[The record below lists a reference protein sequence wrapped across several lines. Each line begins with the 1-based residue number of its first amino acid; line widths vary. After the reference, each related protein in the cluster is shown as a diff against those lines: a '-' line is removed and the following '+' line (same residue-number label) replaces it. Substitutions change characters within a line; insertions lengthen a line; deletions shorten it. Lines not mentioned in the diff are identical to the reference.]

1 MKNGTT
7 GWLGFFFFVA
17 LVIVLWATLIVGDIK
32 FFRQPLPLRIHF
44 PAAGGL
50 RPGDDVRVDGLLFGK
65 VKRIGLHETGGVLV
79 EAELEGP
86 VTLYQDARLF
96 IEASSILGGTV
107 LTITRGSTPPAL
119 DLKGVLPGRLRPDLG
134 AIPESVQKVEP
145 TLTEAI
151 QEIRT
156 LVKGINEGRGT
167 IGQLVTSPRLHD
179 ELTAAV
185 QEARQALGEARGTI
199 AEARGAL
206 GKVREAGETVQK
218 AVENLEKGEGLLPAL
233 LHDKPMADQLRRT
246 LSTVQETAERLKGAA
261 EKMDRGEGA
270 LGRLLN
276 DAEMGESLKKTVQ
289 SLEKTARSLEHVTER
304 IEKGPGTLHN
314 LIQDPGLYDRAR
326 ETVEDLDKVVGK
338 AARAVVEIVGDSK
351 YYGDTQVQISRLGMK
366 IRLSDAR
373 EFHGAMLE
381 DKYFYIGASFLSFNR
396 EGDVA
401 YQELLEDGDDATY
414 IKADVQLAYRVPWIF
429 DRRLAV
435 HAGLLEG
442 KPGGGADLLWD
453 DWLLFRW
460 PVQFSFEI
468 RDAYNSVED
477 EDIDE
482 NLRGP
487 MMRAYVKVPLWTG
500 SETWWERLLGA
511 VRLYAGASRLGDDP
525 DYMVGVGLEWPDDDI
540 RSLVALLGL
549 AR

>member
-17 LVIVLWATLIVGDIK
+17 LVVVLWATLIVGDIRLFHK
-32 FFRQPLPLRIHF
+32 PTPIRIHF

-50 RPGDDVRVDGLLFGK
+50 RPGDDIRVDGLLFGK
-65 VKRIGLHETGGVLV
+65 VQKIRLHEKGGVLV
-79 EAELEGP
+79 EAELESP
-86 VTLYQDARLF
+86 ITLGRDAQIL
-96 IEASSILGGTV
+96 IQASSILGGTV
-107 LTITRGSTPPAL
+107 VTISRGSEPPPL
-119 DLKGVLPGRLRPDLG
+119 NLNEILPGRIRPDLG

-145 TLTEAI
+145 PLTEAI

-167 IGQLVTSPRLHD
+167 IGQLVTSPKLHD
-179 ELTAAV
+179 ELTATV
-185 QEARQALGEARGTI
+185 QEARQAIGDARGTI
-199 AEARGAL
+199 LEARGAL
-206 GKVREAGETVQK
+206 GKIREAGETVQK

-233 LHDKPMADQLRRT
+233 LHDKSMADQLRRT
-246 LSTVQETAERLKGAA
+246 LDTVQETANRLKGAA
-261 EKMDRGEGA
+261 EKIDRGEGA

-276 DAEMGESLKKTVQ
+276 DADMGESLKKTVQ
-289 SLEKTARSLEHVTER
+289 SVEQSARSLQNITER

-314 LIQDPGLYDRAR
+314 LIQDPGLYERAK
-326 ETVEDLDKVVGK
+326 ETVEDLDRVVGK
-338 AARAVVEIVGDSK
+338 AARAVVELVGDSK

-381 DKYFYIGASFLSFNR
+381 DKYFYIGASFLSFSR
-396 EGDVA
+396 EGDIT

-414 IKADVQLAYRVPWIF
+414 IKADVQLAYRIPWIF

-442 KPGGGADLLWD
+442 KPGGGMDLLWD

-460 PVQFSFEI
+460 PVQASFEI

-482 NLRGP
+482 HLRGP
-487 MMRAYVKVPLWTG
+487 MMRAYAKIPLWTRT
-500 SETWWERLLGA
+500 ENWWDRLLGA

-525 DYMVGVGLEWPDDDI
+525 EYMVGVGLEWPDDDI
-540 RSLVALLGL
+540 RSLVSLLSL